1 MDLNQR
7 KLLNWTLESVRSSYL
22 PWSSHHGFYNCKK
35 VNPANNQVRLE
46 EHLEPQVRPSHSTD
60 AWLEL
65 CKTRSR
71 GPRYA
76 TAPDPGKLGEC
87 VCINNIYVRVLHP
100 RWFATLHHD
109 KRWGYNSSQDKPNS
123 ALQGTQTREEMTI
136 DWAVPFSRGSSRP
149 RNRTEASCISGGF
162 FTSWATTEAQPK
174 GRSFQ
179 LTPPVAP
186 SSATVILSLQLLGH
200 HDQGEG
206 EYNVQ

>member
-1 MDLNQR
+1 M
-7 KLLNWTLESVRSSYL
+7 
-22 PWSSHHGFYNCKK
+22 
-35 VNPANNQVRLE
+35 
-46 EHLEPQVRPSHSTD
+46 
-60 AWLEL
+60 
-65 CKTRSR
+65 
-71 GPRYA
+71 
-76 TAPDPGKLGEC
+76 
-87 VCINNIYVRVLHP
+87 LHP

-149 RNRTEASCISGGF
+149 RNRTEASCIAGGF

-179 LTPPVAP
+179 LAPPVAP

-200 HDQGEG
+200 HAQGEG
-206 EYNVQ
+206 EYKVQEGRKWTGGKSLPGRQGRENTSWWVLRGEAVSRGHGRGGSRGLDPPFILPKVGGGGRF